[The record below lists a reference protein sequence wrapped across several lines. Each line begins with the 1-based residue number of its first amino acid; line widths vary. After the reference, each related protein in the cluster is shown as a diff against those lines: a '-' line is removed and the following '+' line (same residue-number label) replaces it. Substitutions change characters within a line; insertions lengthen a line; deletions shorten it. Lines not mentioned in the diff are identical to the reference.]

1 MALDHAV
8 LLLNGVPVEEMW
20 VCAAV
25 FGVFAVFVLPKMK
38 VDPEEYRELV
48 DSAKGLTSGA
58 AQPQQA
64 SPARQRRLA
73 DR

>member
-1 MALDHAV
+1 MAHFI
-8 LLLNGVPVEEMW
+8 LLNRELTKKLHVF
-20 VCAAV
+20 AAV
-25 FGVFAVFVLPKMK
+25 FGIFAVFVLPKMK

-58 AQPQQA
+58 AQPAQA
-64 SPARQRRLA
+64 SPARQRRIA

>member
-1 MALDHAV
+1 M
-8 LLLNGVPVEEMW
+8 
-20 VCAAV
+20 CTAV
-25 FGVFAVFVLPKMK
+25 FGIFAVFVLPKMK

-64 SPARQRRLA
+64 SPARQRRIA